1 MYTVQ
6 LSDGTKLENL
16 ELNGNNFV
24 AKNII
29 DDDAFNGKLSKIT
42 ITDEDTGTVQTI
54 KDAIL
59 VQNMSYDGI
68 HSYFILGEKS
78 EEEKTTT
85 DIQEA
90 LAELY
95 ELILGGV

>member
-6 LSDGTKLENL
+6 LSDGTKIENL

-24 AKNII
+24 AQNII
-29 DDDAFNGKLSKIT
+29 EDDVFDGKLSKVT

-54 KDAIL
+54 RGAIL
-59 VQNMSYDGI
+59 VQNVSYDGI
-68 HSYFILGEKS
+68 HSYFILGEQS
-78 EEEKTTT
+78 EAEKTTT

-95 ELILGGV
+95 ELILGGM